1 MNKKHVTI
9 LLTSL
14 CFLLLLSGCSNSS
27 ELIYLDTPI
36 KDVTSDGILT
46 VILTWPLAQAINWI
60 SGKLGVFWG
69 ISLVTLA
76 LNAIVLALTFKSNV
90 SMQKMQELQPELQ
103 KIQLK
108 YEGRTDQASQQ
119 RMAMEMQNLYKK
131 YGVNPM
137 GSMAAMFLQFP
148 ILFCM
153 YAAVRRSAAVAN
165 GTFLGAT
172 LAMTPSEAFKNKV
185 WVLIVIFVLMIVF
198 QFLSVSITRWLTEAR
213 AKKEADKHHKHY
225 EKPAN
230 QNVMMTYGMVIFIAI
245 IMVSWPTALSLY
257 YCISS
262 VVNIIKTLAID
273 KMTHKE
279 EK

>member
-1 MNKKHVTI
+1 MSKKHLTL

-14 CFLLLLSGCSNSS
+14 CFLFVLSGCSNSS
-27 ELIYLDTPI
+27 ELISLETPI
-36 KDVTSDGILT
+36 SDVTNDGILT

-60 SGKLGVFWG
+60 SSKLGVFWG
-69 ISLVTLA
+69 IALVTLA
-76 LNAIVLALTFKSNV
+76 LNVIILLLTFKSNV
-90 SMQKMQELQPELQ
+90 AMQKMQELQPELQ

-137 GSMAAMFLQFP
+137 GQLAVVFLQWP
-148 ILFCM
+148 VLISM
-153 YAAVRRSAAVAN
+153 YAAVRRSAAVAT
-165 GTFLGAT
+165 GTFMGAS
-172 LAMTPSEAFKNKV
+172 LDMTPSEAFTNKA
-185 WVLIVIFVLMIVF
+185 WPLIVIFVLMIVF
-198 QFLSVSITRWLTEAR
+198 QFISVALPRWLQISR
-213 AKKEADKHHKHY
+213 GKKEADKHHKHY

-230 QNVMMTYGMVIFIAI
+230 QNAMMTYGMVIFIAI

-257 YCISS
+257 YLIYSS
-262 VVNIIKTLAID
+262 INIIKTLVID

-279 EK
+279 EN

>member
-1 MNKKHVTI
+1 MDKKHITI

-14 CFLLLLSGCSNSS
+14 CFLFLLSGCSTSS
-27 ELIYLDTPI
+27 ELIYLDTPVSN
-36 KDVTSDGILT
+36 VTSDGVLT
-46 VILTWPLAQAINWI
+46 VILTYPLAQAINYL

-69 ISLVTLA
+69 IAIVTLL

-165 GTFLGAT
+165 GEFMGAS
-172 LAMTPSEAFKNKV
+172 LAMTPSEAFTNKA
-185 WVLIVIFVLMIVF
+185 WVLIAIFALMIVF
-198 QFLSVSITRWLTEAR
+198 QFVSVGITRWLSESR
-213 AKKEADKHHKHY
+213 AKKQAEKHHKHY

-230 QNVMMTYGMVIFIAI
+230 QNAMMTYGMVIFIAV
-245 IMVSWPTALSLY
+245 IMISWPTALSLY
-257 YCISS
+257 YLISS
-262 VVNIIKTLAID
+262 AVNIIKTLAID